1 MSVII
6 NPFDEN
12 GFSPATLTE
21 KVNKMP
27 VQYGMIRNSGIFK
40 VKPVYT
46 KDIVCTYVNGKIT
59 LLRTKDPKSKP
70 NQLDRTK
77 AIRKNFQT
85 VHIPYQETIFSDD
98 LAEKLKLSDNSM
110 RTLMEEMQ
118 EVLDMMKV
126 DHAITEEHMLVG
138 ALQGV
143 IYDADGT
150 TVIAN
155 LFDEFSVTKKAVN
168 FVLGTAT
175 TEVSEKCKE
184 VVRHVKKYIGGDT
197 MTGVECI
204 CDSVFFDNLTSHAT
218 VKDIWKEH
226 QQSVNKAMSGEDPT
240 QSFSFSGITF
250 KEYGAE
256 ASHPDTGAA
265 LPFIATG
272 KAHFYPVG
280 TSKTAELYY
289 SPARNFS
296 AIGQPGQPMYAR
308 QTMDPKEK
316 WIDVDTEQNLFPLW
330 NRPECLVEGD
340 DGI

>member
-1 MSVII
+1 MIII

-27 VQYGMIRNSGIFK
+27 VKYGMIRNSGIFK
-40 VKPVYT
+40 IKPVYT
-46 KDIVCTYVNGKIT
+46 KDIVCTYYNGKIT
-59 LLRTKDPKSKP
+59 LLLSKDPKSKP
-70 NQLDRTK
+70 NIAESGK
-77 AIRKNFQT
+77 AIRKAFQT
-85 VHIPYQETIFSDD
+85 VHIPYQKTIWADD
-98 LAEKLKLSDNSM
+98 LATKLKLSGNTL

-118 EVLDMMKV
+118 EVLDLMLG

-143 IYDADGT
+143 IYDANGS

-155 LFDEFSVTKKAVN
+155 LFDEFSVTKKTVN
-168 FVLGTAT
+168 FVLGTET
-175 TEVSEKCKE
+175 TNVSGKCKE
-184 VVRHVKKYIGGDT
+184 VVRHVKKNIGGDT
-197 MTGVECI
+197 MSGVECL
-204 CDSVFFDNLTSHAT
+204 CDSVFFDALTSHAT
-218 VKDIWKEH
+218 VKEIWLKHE
-226 QQSVNKAMSGEDPT
+226 QTINQTMSGADPT

-250 KEYGAE
+250 KEYAAE
-256 ASHPDTGAA
+256 ASHPTTGAA
-265 LPFIATG
+265 LPFIGTG

-296 AIGQPGQPMYAR
+296 AIGKPGEPMYAR

-316 WIDVDTEQNLFPLW
+316 FIDVDTEQNLFPIW

-340 DGI
+340 DGV